1 MRVQIYSGSMRLVA
15 KSGVGQAMLHQKK
28 MLDCVGIEATD
39 SWDNQAPIHLNTV
52 FPDAVLTALAAKI
65 RGRKVIYYGHSTEED
80 FKGSFIGSNL
90 LAPLFKRWITFCY
103 GLGDAVI
110 TPTEYSRRL
119 LIGYGIKKPV
129 YSLTNGI
136 DTSFFAPSEEAGRRF
151 RSRYGLSDRDKVVI
165 SVGHFIQRKGLPEFV
180 ELARKMPE
188 VRFFWFGETP
198 LSMVPETIREAIRSA
213 PVNLT
218 FAGFVSQGELR
229 DAYCGAD
236 LFAFLSQE
244 ETEGIVVLEALACG
258 VPVLVRDIPVYSG
271 WLRDGEQVYMA
282 DDQDGFYR
290 RTADILSGKLPPLT
304 EAALR
309 TAESRSMAA
318 TGRKLCGIY
327 HQLGIDEEVGQT
339 VGAGSSPER
348 KSCCLL

>member
-1 MRVQIYSGSMRLVA
+1 MRVQIYNGSMRLVA

-28 MLDCVGIEATD
+28 MLGCVGIEATD
-39 SWDNQAPIHLNTV
+39 DWDNRAPIHLNTV
-52 FPDAVLTALAAKI
+52 FPDAVLTAVAAKM

-80 FKGSFIGSNL
+80 FKGSFIGSTM
-90 LAPLFKRWITFCY
+90 LAPLFRRWITFCY
-103 GLGDAVI
+103 GLGDVVI

-119 LIGYGIKKPV
+119 LVGYGIKKPV

-136 DTSFFAPSEEAGRRF
+136 DTSFFCPSAEAGKRF
-151 RSRYGLSDRDKVVI
+151 RDRYHLAADQKVVI

-180 ELARKMPE
+180 ELARKMPD

-198 LSMVPETIREAIRSA
+198 LSMVPEVIRESIRTA
-213 PVNLT
+213 PENVT

-236 LFAFLSQE
+236 LFAFLSSE

-258 VPVLVRDIPVYSG
+258 VPVLVRNIPVYAG
-271 WLRDGEQVYMA
+271 WLKDGEQVYMA
-282 DDQDGFYR
+282 DDEDAFYH
-290 RTADILSGKLPPLT
+290 RTSAILSGELPKLT
-304 EAALR
+304 DAALR

-318 TGRKLCGIY
+318 AGQKLRGIY
-327 HQLGIDEEVGQT
+327 QRLGID
-339 VGAGSSPER
+339 
-348 KSCCLL
+348 